1 MKKQYRILTAVLA
14 LTLVN
19 AMPAAAQDVT
29 VLMQEMNDI
38 REDLKILQRQMYND
52 GGSELVV
59 TVGRLDELVRS
70 TAGRLD
76 ELDYKIKQLDEKI
89 NLINKDID
97 VRMKLLEGKKITGS
111 GGSECDSR
119 DARNFM
125 ANAEDRVF
133 FAFDSS
139 SLSDNAKEILGTQ
152 VNWLKKH
159 ENVNVVVQGYCD
171 ERGTREYNLALGER
185 RASAVRDYLISQG
198 IAADRISTISYGK
211 ERPAVLGNN
220 EAAWAQNRRA
230 VTVVKAGN

>member
-97 VRMKLLEGKKITGS
+97 VRMKLLEGKKITGT
-111 GGSECDSR
+111 GGSVADNSPKFSAPVAKEAPQSIVGRQHQQRRTETDQK
-119 DARNFM
+119 A
-125 ANAEDRVF
+125 DRGR
-133 FAFDSS
+133 
-139 SLSDNAKEILGTQ
+139 SLSEGTGGFEGFR
-152 VNWLKKH
+152 L
-159 ENVNVVVQGYCD
+159 C
-171 ERGTREYNLALGER
+171 RGG
-185 RASAVRDYLISQG
+185 
-198 IAADRISTISYGK
+198 GK
-211 ERPAVLGNN
+211 L
-220 EAAWAQNRRA
+220 
-230 VTVVKAGN
+230 